1 MGDGENQMA
10 ATWLCLVRW
19 LSWDAR
25 QPVLSWTRVI
35 AALSPLDPQY
45 SVAMLRRLHLLTS
58 GQDGIN
64 NGLTKQVA
72 DVRAEELRH
81 YPIFSQLN
89 MRVRAIH
96 RNNPPVTTPAELNA
110 KS

>member
-1 MGDGENQMA
+1 MKLD
-10 ATWLCLVRW
+10 CLGSVEHCVGIVGAFLHRE
-19 LSWDAR
+19 LSCPAQDEAF
-25 QPVLSWTRVI
+25 LDHAGLTRVYLNSLVN
-35 AALSPLDPQY
+35 AG
-45 SVAMLRRLHLLTS
+45 RR
-58 GQDGIN
+58 GDN
-64 NGLTKQVA
+64 
-72 DVRAEELRH
+72 D